1 MKILVT
7 GAYGQLGST
16 IKELSVQFPQWE
28 FFFTD
33 ADSLDITDEKSVA
46 EYFQKINPGYIINCA
61 AYTAVEDAE
70 ADIESARVVN
80 AVAPGVL
87 AEAAKESQAGFIHV
101 STDYV
106 FDGKSPVPYRETDS
120 VNPLGVYG
128 ATKLAGERRSL
139 EINPDTIIIRTSWLY
154 SSYGKNFV
162 KTMLRMGQERDS
174 LNVVFDQVGTPTC
187 AEDLA
192 RAALSVISQDDKNNR
207 KKNGGIYHYSNEGVA
222 SWYDFAKAIFELAG
236 IECKVN
242 PVLSDEFHSSVQ
254 RPHFSVLNKSKI
266 KTTFNLE
273 IPYWKESLKQFLK
286 KL

>member
-7 GAYGQLGST
+7 GAYVQLGST

-28 FFFTD
+28 FLFTD
-33 ADSLDITDEKSVA
+33 IDSLDIISKKAVSD
-46 EYFQKINPGYIINCA
+46 YFREFNPGYVINCA
-61 AYTAVEDAE
+61 AFTAVEKAETDAE
-70 ADIESARVVN
+70 NAEAVN
-80 AVAPGVL
+80 TVAPGIL
-87 AEAAKESQAGFIHV
+87 AEATKKLQAGFIHI

-106 FDGKSPVPYRETDS
+106 FDGKSSVPYTEEDAVSPT
-120 VNPLGVYG
+120 GIYG

-139 EINPDTIIIRTSWLY
+139 KLNSDTIIVRTSWLY
-154 SSYGKNFV
+154 SLYGNNFV
-162 KTMLRMGQERDS
+162 KTMLRLGEERGFV
-174 LNVVFDQVGTPTC
+174 NVIYDQVGTPTC

-192 RAALSVISQDDKNNR
+192 RAVLTIVSRDDKNNR
-207 KKNGGIYHYSNEGVA
+207 KKNSGIYHYSNEGVA
-222 SWYDFAKAIFELAG
+222 SWYDFAKTIFEFSG
-236 IECKVN
+236 MDCKVN

-273 IPYWKESLKQFLK
+273 IPYWRESLKQFLK